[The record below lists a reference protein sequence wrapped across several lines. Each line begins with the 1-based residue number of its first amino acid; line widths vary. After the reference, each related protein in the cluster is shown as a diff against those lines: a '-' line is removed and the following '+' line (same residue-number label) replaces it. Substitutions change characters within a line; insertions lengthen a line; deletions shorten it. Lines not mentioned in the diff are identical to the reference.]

1 MVAVSTLISD
11 PATTAGWR
19 AEGNN
24 FAARQ
29 GDGADYAPLVAKSI
43 TLTGPPAGT
52 GVNAQAA
59 IPRGGAAGFV
69 ATFASNQS
77 PASVATLTTV
87 NRGMTLINGTGAAV
101 TIATTDLVIVN
112 KPAAQA
118 GLGVGNEYVSSA
130 GVLAVSFANLSAGFL
145 TPTAAEKYGVIA
157 LRGLN
162 SVTSALTPVSI
173 AAATTAEQQFS
184 ITGLRA
190 GELVKVNKPT
200 IQPGIE
206 IVGAR
211 VVSNNLLGITFGNVT
226 SAPLTPTAA
235 ESYTVISMG
244 GLDALNNEILFQV
257 SAAPVAVP
265 TLSSL
270 AGTLTIGNLAVT
282 DTVKGVQKPTQQN
295 GLIPGAGFVSAAG
308 VGAVIFGN
316 FTTASITPTANE
328 VYGVSI
334 FRPNPAAPLVV
345 QAVTLTP
352 ASVAA
357 NTTAEQT
364 FAVTSVVAASMVWV
378 NKPTAQ
384 AGLGILG
391 CRVSSAGNIAIT
403 FANFTS
409 ATLTPTAGESYLV
422 GNFQMPLDTAGGAV
436 IQSASIVE
444 QSTVQLANAMRA
456 ALVSAGIIIGA

>member
-1 MVAVSTLISD
+1 MVAVSTLVSD
-11 PATTAGWR
+11 PSTTAGWR
-19 AEGNN
+19 AEGND

-29 GDGADYAPLVAKSI
+29 GDGADYADLIAKSI

-52 GVNAQAA
+52 GVNAQSA
-59 IPRGGAAGFV
+59 IPRGGAGGFV

-101 TIATTDLVIVN
+101 TIASTDLVIVN
-112 KPAAQA
+112 KPTAQA

-145 TPTAAEKYGVIA
+145 TPTSAEKYGVIA

-162 SVTSALTPVSI
+162 SVTTVLTP
-173 AAATTAEQQFS
+173 AAVTLSTTAEQQFS
-184 ITGLRA
+184 VTGLRA

-200 IQPGIE
+200 IQPGLE

-211 VVSNNLLGITFGNVT
+211 VVSNNLLGITFGNLT
-226 SAPLTPTAA
+226 AATLTPTAG
-235 ESYTVISMG
+235 ETYTVISLG
-244 GLDALNNEILFQV
+244 GLDAINNDIQFQV

-270 AGTLTIGNLAVT
+270 AGTLTISNLAVT
-282 DTVKGVQKPTQQN
+282 DTVKGVQKPTNQL
-295 GLIPGAGFVSAAG
+295 GLIAGGGFVSAAG
-308 VGAVIFGN
+308 VGAVVFGN

-328 VYGVSI
+328 IYGVSV

-364 FAVTSVVAASMVWV
+364 FAVTNVVASSMVWV

-391 CRVSSAGNIAIT
+391 VRVSSAGNIAIT

-444 QSTVQLANAMRA
+444 TTTSTLANAMRA
-456 ALVSAGIIIGA
+456 ALVSAGFIPGA